1 MLWQFGITFA
11 CLKVNI
17 VLPVIIIG
25 IITFII
31 STIGAIIGN
40 KFGSKFEAK
49 AQIIGGIIL
58 IILGIKIVLEHLEII

>member
-1 MLWQFGITFA
+1 M
-11 CLKVNI
+11 
-17 VLPVIIIG
+17 PVVIIG

-49 AQIIGGIIL
+49 AQITGGIIL
-58 IILGIKIVLEHLEII
+58 IILGIKIVLEHLEML